1 MGVDIIQQ
9 ESKLGIIWL
18 EEVITMMKK
27 DGIIKFVESGV
38 ALASHKVELIGG
50 TAELSIKMESHLIEV
65 GFTPLTTAELSYIF
79 HESDK
84 QVLEVLH
91 VLKGDKKVSEIE
103 NGTWMHNKNRT
114 KLCQALI
121 DYFDKHKEM
130 EVADFKNITALT
142 RKFAIPML
150 EYCDKEGLTYRNG
163 NQRSKGDNL

>member
-1 MGVDIIQQ
+1 M
-9 ESKLGIIWL
+9 
-18 EEVITMMKK
+18 
-27 DGIIKFVESGV
+27 
-38 ALASHKVELIGG
+38 ASHKVELIGG

-103 NGTWMHNKNRT
+103 NGTWVHNKNRT
-114 KLCQALI
+114 KLRQALI